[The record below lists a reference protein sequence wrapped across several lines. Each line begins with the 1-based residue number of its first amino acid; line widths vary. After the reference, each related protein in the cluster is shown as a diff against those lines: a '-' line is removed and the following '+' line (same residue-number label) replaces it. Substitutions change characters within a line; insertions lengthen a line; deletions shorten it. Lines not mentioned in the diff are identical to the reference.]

1 VLVLIRRSC
10 LKRALTK
17 KVKAYPAS
25 VAGDDASERYFKLV
39 QPEVKRRVRTSA
51 AMIGLAISMGTSSIL
66 LTRQS
71 ARGAIAA
78 EPGTKT
84 STLSI
89 VPTATVTAPSLPIN
103 PIQKVTLKRLK
114 QKSHRARYS
123 LAKLNSESNNS
134 FTPSIPTKTPQINL
148 PTVVGSQLVPSVAKQ
163 TPQSNPYVQ
172 NLQTEIQRLWEKY
185 PAQQTGSQVLTSVTK
200 PTAAK
205 VILAHASGTIPSEST
220 NREFRI
226 AQAAALSQPAVQK
239 FPSAEVNSPVP
250 VRATQPIAT
259 APINVDSSGPL
270 QSSMGQKVSPEL
282 PPLAAGDTYLPKP
295 FPASTPFKGYI
306 WPAKG
311 VVTSPYGW
319 RWGRMH
325 KGIDIAAP
333 IGTPVF
339 AAAPG
344 VVVTAGWNSGGYG
357 NLVDVQ
363 HADGSL
369 TRYAHNYRIMV
380 QVGQL
385 VAQGQEISE
394 MGTSGYSTGPH
405 CHFEVHPRG
414 HGAVNPIAYLPR

>member
-1 VLVLIRRSC
+1 MV
-10 LKRALTK
+10 
-17 KVKAYPAS
+17 
-25 VAGDDASERYFKLV
+25 
-39 QPEVKRRVRTSA
+39 
-51 AMIGLAISMGTSSIL
+51 GLAISMGTSSIL

-71 ARGAIAA
+71 ARGAMAV
-78 EPGTKT
+78 EPGAKT
-84 STLSI
+84 STLI
-89 VPTATVTAPSLPIN
+89 TVPAATVMAPSLPIS
-103 PIQKVTLKRLK
+103 PVQKVTFKRLK
-114 QKSHRARYS
+114 QKSHRSRFS
-123 LAKLNSESNNS
+123 RAKLKSESNNS
-134 FTPSIPTKTPQINL
+134 FTPAINLAEPLPTPKKAQTINKPSLTALVVRAYGGSIPATTPQLNL
-148 PTVVGSQLVPSVAKQ
+148 PTVVGSQLVRSAAKQ
-163 TPQSNPYVQ
+163 KTQSNPYVQ

-185 PAQQTGSQVLTSVTK
+185 PAQQTGSQVLTSVIK
-200 PTAAK
+200 PTAATAS
-205 VILAHASGTIPSEST
+205 LAHAPGTIPSEPS
-220 NREFRI
+220 NREFRV
-226 AQAAALSQPAVQK
+226 AQAAVLLQPAVQK
-239 FPSAEVNSPVP
+239 FPSAQVSSPVP
-250 VRATQPIAT
+250 ARATQPIAT
-259 APINVDSSGPL
+259 APINVESSGPL

-295 FPASTPFKGYI
+295 FPPSAPFKGYI

-344 VVVTAGWNSGGYG
+344 VVVTAGWSSGGYG
-357 NLVDVQ
+357 NLVDIQ